1 MVEEVNKIIYNMLIG
16 GKGVVLP
23 GVGTLFIERQ
33 GAKRISKDRLLSPRN
48 AVNFSS
54 QAEGRSIV
62 DEIVA
67 IAGCGEEQARDIY
80 DRWLAKTC
88 DGKRITIGGVGV
100 LNDKSFSPE
109 PEFNAAINPGG
120 VKTLVVRRRSNAW
133 LYTVSGV
140 CVAVAVCVGVYMM
153 WGDALFGGVSIVG
166 GDGTKIRLKTSSVV
180 EEDVEPTTDS
190 LPSALSDGAAGTL
203 SAQNSGVAATQPAA
217 EPSATAQPAAAQPAA
232 TPAGS
237 TAAQPQPSAAQAGTD
252 YAFWVVSGVFSTEQN
267 AARAL
272 EMAGKNIKDMEGRI
286 IPFKDKYIAALFGS
300 DNRADCNAFARS
312 YKDIYPDLWIYEVKR

>member
-23 GVGTLFIERQ
+23 EVGTLYIERQ
-33 GAKRISKDRLLSPRN
+33 GARRISKDRLLSPRN

-80 DRWLAKTC
+80 DRWLARTRE
-88 DGKRITIGGVGV
+88 GKRITIGGVGV

-109 PEFNAAINPGG
+109 PEFNAAINPNG
-120 VKTLVVRRRSNAW
+120 VKTLVVRRRSNVW
-133 LYTVSGV
+133 LYAVSGV
-140 CVAVAVCVGVYMM
+140 CVAVALCVGIYMM
-153 WGDALFGGVSIVG
+153 WGDKLFSSVSIVG
-166 GDGTKIRLKTSSVV
+166 GDGTKIRLTTSTVV
-180 EEDVEPTTDS
+180 EEDVEPATDS

-203 SAQNSGVAATQPAA
+203 PAQNPDVT
-217 EPSATAQPAAAQPAA
+217 AAQPAA
-232 TPAGS
+232 EQPAATQPVATPAGDA
-237 TAAQPQPSAAQAGTD
+237 AAQVQPSAAQPQTD
-252 YAFWVVSGVFSTEQN
+252 YRFWVVAGVFSTEQN

-272 EMAGKNIKDMEGRI
+272 EMAQKNVKDMDGRI
-286 IPFKDKYIAALFGS
+286 IPFKDKFIAALFGS

-312 YKDIYPDLWIYEVKR
+312 YKDIYPDLWIYEVK